1 MYHVDMSESG
11 HDFDKQNLV
20 TVHDRKKGGYDLY
33 KCKNCGIIG
42 KSRTIGI
49 IQIPESYNEISAY
62 KCKKQIEFTVPK
74 RIKITKC
81 LAHGKQFANVVIPGS
96 EHDVVSPPDMYV
108 NDRTGVWV
116 MGIGEKVKILRGE
129 YEPI

>member
-1 MYHVDMSESG
+1 MLFRS
-11 HDFDKQNLV
+11 
-20 TVHDRKKGGYDLY
+20 
-33 KCKNCGIIG
+33 
-42 KSRTIGI
+42 
-49 IQIPESYNEISAY
+49 
-62 KCKKQIEFTVPK
+62 
-74 RIKITKC
+74 TKC